1 MNEEKLRENALN
13 ENVKNLRSEIQQ
25 RRQHEEELV
34 KIRRDVEDSLKYKEN
49 ENRKLK
55 EQLENLEKSG
65 AKCLQQLA
73 EIGRLK
79 AKIQHNEE
87 ETDEIKSR
95 LRDELQKERN
105 AHKRTQKLHL
115 KSSSA

>member
-13 ENVKNLRSEIQQ
+13 ENVKFAFGNKE
-25 RRQHEEELV
+25 QHEEELV

-65 AKCLQQLA
+65 RSVTTAC
-73 EIGRLK
+73 
-79 AKIQHNEE
+79 
-87 ETDEIKSR
+87 
-95 LRDELQKERN
+95 
-105 AHKRTQKLHL
+105 
-115 KSSSA
+115 

>member
-1 MNEEKLRENALN
+1 MQEEKLRETALN
-13 ENVKNLRSEIQQ
+13 ENVKKLRSEIQQ

-34 KIRRDVEDSLKYKEN
+34 NVRRDVENSLKNKEN

-65 AKCLQQLA
+65 GEVSKQHVA

-79 AKIQHNEE
+79 AKIKHNEE
-87 ETDEIKSR
+87 GLTKSN
-95 LRDELQKERN
+95 RD
-105 AHKRTQKLHL
+105 
-115 KSSSA
+115 